1 MTDKENFVHLHV
13 HTDYSMLDG
22 SAKIKELVK
31 EVADLG
37 MPAVAITDH
46 GNMHG
51 AFEFYNAANA
61 AGIKPIIGL
70 EAYVTPGTHR
80 TEKTQVKY
88 GQGQDGDVGGN
99 GSYTHMT
106 LLSETTE
113 GMHNIFK
120 MSSASWLE
128 GIYYKPRIDLEL
140 LQRHAKGVIATSG
153 CVGGEIQTRIRFG
166 MYDEAKR
173 YAGELRDIFGK
184 ENFYIEIQ
192 DHNIAIER
200 QGFKDLIR
208 LAKELELPLVA
219 TNDLHYTRTDHAD
232 AHDALL
238 CLQTGTNV
246 YDPDRFALKPHGS
259 YYVKTAAEMRAL
271 FSEFPEASDNT
282 LLIAERTSVKFE
294 KQELMPAF
302 PVPAKETEA
311 SWFAKEV
318 HAGLVKRFKGNVP
331 QTHIDQAEYEIGVI
345 VKMGFPGYFLVVA
358 DFIAWARNNGVR
370 VGPGRGSAAGSI
382 VAWAMGITDLDPIE
396 HGLIFERFLNPDRVS
411 MPDIDIDFDDR
422 GRAEVIKYVTAKYG
436 ADRVAQIVTF
446 NTIKAKQAL
455 KDAARVL
462 ALPYSV
468 GEKLTKALPKMVLG
482 RDVSLT
488 EVVEKKIDGKDNER
502 FKEAA
507 EFREI
512 IESDEDSAKV
522 FNLARGL
529 EGLKRG
535 WSVHAAGV
543 IMSAVPLVE
552 VMPMMKRED
561 DGAVITQFDQ
571 PSSEA
576 LGLLKM
582 DFLGLR
588 NLTVLED
595 ALANIKAN
603 RGETIVL
610 EDLDLNADQNT
621 YDLLSRGDT
630 QGVFQLD
637 GGPMRS
643 LLRLMKPSKF
653 EHISAAIA
661 LYRPGPMG
669 MESHTKY
676 ALRKNELQAIDSI
689 HPELQES
696 LAEILDPTFGL
707 IVYQEQVMSAAQKA
721 AGFSLGK
728 ADNLRRAMGKKK
740 KEELDKMYDEFEE
753 GMKGNGYSDA
763 AVKAL
768 WDTLLPFADYAF
780 NRAHS
785 AAYGV
790 ISYWTAYLKA
800 NYTPE
805 FMAALLTSVGGSK
818 DKLSIYLSECRK
830 LGINVLAPDV
840 NESVEAFAAISSDVR
855 FGLGAIR
862 NVGHNVVE
870 AIVETRIAKG
880 PYKSFS
886 DFLKKVPQV
895 VCNKKTIDSL
905 IKAGAFDSLGH
916 TRRSLSEIHEQ
927 AVEAE
932 TLSKRKES
940 MGQMDLFSGMFGD
953 DDALGIEIPN
963 RAEWQKREKLAFERD
978 MLGLYVSDHPLAGR
992 EAQIARFSEISLA
1005 ELQDN
1010 ERIQDGQVLTVAGL
1024 ITSVEHKVARN
1035 SGNPYAI
1042 VSVEDLDSEVT
1053 IMMMGKTYTEYARL
1067 LGSDQFVMVRGRVS
1081 ARDDAKNINAQR
1093 IEVIE
1098 AAADGSS
1105 EDVVLNIREEQATK
1119 LNLQELDRTLRAYQG
1134 ESEVFVNMVSS
1145 QRTVSRFKLQP
1156 TVKFN
1161 VALISEIKAIFGSK
1175 VFIGGE
1181 DLVDLNSSLV
1191 APLMVDQGL
1200 SFSPDQAFF
1209 NFDDNDGVRF
1219 D

>member
-1 MTDKENFVHLHV
+1 MSKSFVHLHV

-22 SAKIKELVK
+22 AAKIKQLIK
-31 EVADLG
+31 EVAEQE
-37 MPAVAITDH
+37 MPAVAMTDH

-51 AFEFYNAANA
+51 AYEFFTAAND

-70 EAYVTPGTHR
+70 EAYLTPGTHR
-80 TEKTQVKY
+80 TERVGVKW
-88 GQGQDGDVGGN
+88 GDGGEDDISGN
-99 GSYTHMT
+99 GAYTHMT
-106 LLSETTE
+106 LLSETTA
-113 GMHNIFK
+113 GMHNLFK
-120 MSSASWLE
+120 MSSLSWLE
-128 GIYYKPRIDLEL
+128 GIYYKPRIDREL
-140 LQRHAKGVIATSG
+140 LNTYAKGLIATSG
-153 CVGGEIQTRIRFG
+153 CVSGEIQTRLRLG
-166 MYDEAKR
+166 QHNEAKR
-173 YAGELRDIFGK
+173 VAGEMQEIFGK
-184 ENFYIEIQ
+184 GNYFIELMSHGI
-192 DHNIAIER
+192 HIEKR
-200 QGFKDLIR
+200 TMSDLVS
-208 LAKELELPLVA
+208 LAKELSIPLLA
-219 TNDLHYTRTDHAD
+219 TNDLHYTHATDAE
-232 AHDALL
+232 AQEALL
-238 CLQTGTNV
+238 CLQTGTNLN
-246 YDPDRFALKPHGS
+246 DAKRFKLDS
-259 YYVKTAAEMRAL
+259 QEFYVKSAAEMRRL
-271 FSEFPEASDNT
+271 FADFPEACDNT
-282 LLIAERTSVKFE
+282 LLIAERSDVSFE
-294 KQELMPAF
+294 KRELMPKF
-302 PVPAKETEA
+302 PVPTGETEA

-318 HAGLVKRFKGNVP
+318 QVGLTKRFGGAVP
-331 QTHIDQAEYEIGVI
+331 QSHLDQAEFEIEVI
-345 VKMGFPGYFLVVA
+345 VRMGYPGYFLVVA

-396 HGLIFERFLNPDRVS
+396 HGLIFERFLNPERVS

-422 GRAEVIKYVTAKYG
+422 GRGEVIKYVTAKYG
-436 ADRVAQIVTF
+436 SDRVAQIVTF

-462 ALPYSV
+462 AMPYAV

-482 RDVSLT
+482 RDVTLT
-488 EVVEKKIDGKDNER
+488 EVVESKIDGKKNER
-502 FKEAA
+502 FKEAG
-507 EFREI
+507 EFREL
-512 IESDEDSAKV
+512 IESDENYAKV
-522 FNLARGL
+522 FDLARGI

-543 IMSAVPLVE
+543 IMSAEPLIE
-552 VMPMMKRED
+552 IMPMMKRED

-571 PSSEA
+571 PTSEA

-588 NLTVLED
+588 NLTVLD
-595 ALANIKAN
+595 DTLANIKSN
-603 RGETIVL
+603 RGETVVL
-610 EDLDLNADQNT
+610 EELDLNGNQAT

-676 ALRKNELQAIDSI
+676 ALRKNDLQASEAI
-689 HPELQES
+689 HAELEGP
-696 LAEILDPTFGL
+696 LAEILDPTYGL

-740 KEELDKMYDEFEE
+740 KEELDKMYEEFES
-753 GMKGNGYSDA
+753 GMKANGYSDA

-800 NYTPE
+800 NYTAE

-830 LGINVLAPDV
+830 LGIKVLPPDV
-840 NESVEAFAAISSDVR
+840 NESVGRFAAIGEDIR

-862 NVGHNVVE
+862 NVGHNVVD
-870 AIVETRIAKG
+870 AIVSHREIK
-880 PYKSFS
+880 YKSFN
-886 DFLKKVPQV
+886 DFLKKVPLV

-905 IKAGAFDSLGH
+905 VKAGGFDSLLH

-927 AVEAE
+927 AVDAQVL
-932 TLSKRKES
+932 TKRKEAQ
-940 MGQMDLFSGMFGD
+940 GQVDLFAGMFD
-953 DDALGIEIPN
+953 DEEGLDVKVPERP
-963 RAEWQKREKLAFERD
+963 EWQKREKLAYERE

-1005 ELQDN
+1005 DLQEN
-1010 ERIQDGQVLTVAGL
+1010 EALQDGQVLTIAGL
-1024 ITSVEHKVARN
+1024 VTAVEHKVARN
-1035 SGNPYAI
+1035 TGNPYAI

-1053 IMMMGKTYTEYARL
+1053 VMLMGKTYTEYGRSL
-1067 LGSDQFVMVRGRVS
+1067 NSDQIVMIRGRVS
-1081 ARDDAKNINAQR
+1081 QRDDSKNINAQR
-1093 IEVIE
+1093 IDILEN
-1098 AAADGSS
+1098 AADAT
-1105 EDVVLNIREEQATK
+1105 DAIVLNIREEQATK
-1119 LNLQELDRTLRAYQG
+1119 SNLEELDRALQAYPG
-1134 ESEVFVNMVSS
+1134 ESEVFVNMVAGRSVS
-1145 QRTVSRFKLQP
+1145 SRFKLQP
-1156 TVKFN
+1156 TIKLN
-1161 VALISEIKAIFGSK
+1161 VSFVSEAKSIFGSK
-1175 VFIGGE
+1175 VFIGGD
-1181 DLVDLNSSLV
+1181 DLVDLDSSLV
-1191 APLMVDQGL
+1191 GALVVNEGFAFGAEQT
-1200 SFSPDQAFF
+1200 FF

>member
-1 MTDKENFVHLHV
+1 MSKSFVHLHV

-22 SAKIKELVK
+22 AAKIKQLVK
-31 EVADLG
+31 EVAEQE
-37 MPAVAITDH
+37 MPAVAMTDH

-51 AFEFYNAANA
+51 AYEFFMAAND

-70 EAYVTPGTHR
+70 EAYLTPGTHR
-80 TEKTQVKY
+80 TDRVGVKW
-88 GQGQDGDVGGN
+88 GEGGEDDISGN
-99 GSYTHMT
+99 GAYTHMT

-113 GMHNIFK
+113 GMHNLFK
-120 MSSASWLE
+120 MSSLSWLE
-128 GIYYKPRIDLEL
+128 GIYYKPRIDREL
-140 LQRHAKGVIATSG
+140 LNTYAKGLIATSG
-153 CVGGEIQTRIRFG
+153 CVSGEIQTRLRLG
-166 MYDEAKR
+166 HYDEAKR
-173 YAGELRDIFGK
+173 VAGEMQEIFGK
-184 ENFYIEIQ
+184 GNYFIELMSHGI
-192 DHNIAIER
+192 HIEKR
-200 QGFKDLIR
+200 SMADLVKI
-208 LAKELELPLVA
+208 AKELSIPLLA
-219 TNDLHYTRTDHAD
+219 TNDSHYIHATDAE
-232 AHDALL
+232 AHEALL
-238 CLQTGTNV
+238 CLQTGTNLN
-246 YDPDRFALKPHGS
+246 DAKRFKLDSQEFYLKS
-259 YYVKTAAEMRAL
+259 AAEMRRL
-271 FSEFPEASDNT
+271 FADFPEACDNT
-282 LLIAERTSVKFE
+282 LLIAERSNVTFKE
-294 KQELMPAF
+294 RKLMPKF
-302 PVPAKETEA
+302 PVPKGETEA

-318 HAGLVKRFKGNVP
+318 QVGLTKRFGGAVP
-331 QTHIDQAEYEIGVI
+331 QTHLDQAQFEIDVI
-345 VKMGFPGYFLVVA
+345 VEMGFPGYFLVVA

-396 HGLIFERFLNPDRVS
+396 HGLIFERFLNPERVS

-422 GRAEVIKYVTAKYG
+422 GRGEVIKYVTAKYG
-436 ADRVAQIVTF
+436 SDRVAQIVTF

-462 ALPYSV
+462 AMPYAV

-482 RDVSLT
+482 RDVTLT
-488 EVVEKKIDGKDNER
+488 EVVESKIDGKKNER

-507 EFREI
+507 EFREL
-512 IESDEDSAKV
+512 IESDESSAKV
-522 FNLARGL
+522 FDLARGL

-543 IMSAVPLVE
+543 IMSAEPLIE
-552 VMPMMKRED
+552 IMPMMKRED

-588 NLTVLED
+588 NLTVLD
-595 ALANIKAN
+595 DTLANIKSN
-603 RGETIVL
+603 RGETVVL
-610 EDLDLNADQNT
+610 EELDLNGNQAT

-676 ALRKNELQAIDSI
+676 ALRKNNLQASEAI
-689 HPELQES
+689 HAELEGPLS
-696 LAEILDPTFGL
+696 EILDPTYGL

-740 KEELDKMYDEFEE
+740 KEELDKMYEEFES
-753 GMKGNGYSDA
+753 GMKANGYSDA

-800 NYTPE
+800 NYTAE

-830 LGINVLAPDV
+830 LGIKVLPPDV
-840 NESVEAFAAISSDVR
+840 NESVGHFAAIGKDIR

-862 NVGHNVVE
+862 NVGHNVVD
-870 AIVETRIAKG
+870 AIVSHRETK
-880 PYKSFS
+880 YKSFN
-886 DFLKKVPQV
+886 DFLKKVPLV

-905 IKAGAFDSLGH
+905 VKAGGFDSLSH

-927 AVEAE
+927 AVDAQVL
-932 TLSKRKES
+932 TKRKEAQ
-940 MGQMDLFSGMFGD
+940 GQVDLFAGMFD
-953 DDALGIEIPN
+953 DDEGLDVKVPD
-963 RAEWQKREKLAFERD
+963 RPEWQKREKLAYERE

-992 EAQIARFSEISLA
+992 EAQIARYSEISLA
-1005 ELQDN
+1005 DLQEN
-1010 ERIQDGQVLTVAGL
+1010 EALQDGQVLTIAGL
-1024 ITSVEHKVARN
+1024 VTAVEHKVARN
-1035 SGNPYAI
+1035 TGNPYAI

-1053 IMMMGKTYTEYARL
+1053 VMLMGKTYAEYGRSL
-1067 LGSDQFVMVRGRVS
+1067 NSDQIVMIRGRVS
-1081 ARDDAKNINAQR
+1081 QRDDSKNINAQR
-1093 IEVIE
+1093 IDILENATDATDAI
-1098 AAADGSS
+1098 
-1105 EDVVLNIREEQATK
+1105 VLNIREEQATK
-1119 LNLQELDRTLRAYQG
+1119 LNLEELDRALRAYPG
-1134 ESEVFVNMVSS
+1134 ESEVFVNMVAGRSVS
-1145 QRTVSRFKLQP
+1145 SRFKLQP
-1156 TVKFN
+1156 KIKLS
-1161 VALISEIKAIFGSK
+1161 VAFISEAKSIFGSK
-1175 VFIGGE
+1175 VFIGGD
-1181 DLVDLNSSLV
+1181 DLVDLDSSLV
-1191 APLMVDQGL
+1191 GALVVNEG
-1200 SFSPDQAFF
+1200 FAFGAEQAFF

>member
-1 MTDKENFVHLHV
+1 MSKSFVHLHV

-22 SAKIKELVK
+22 AAKIKQLIK
-31 EVADLG
+31 EVAAQE
-37 MPAVAITDH
+37 MPAVAMTDH

-51 AFEFYNAANA
+51 AYEFFTAAND

-70 EAYVTPGTHR
+70 EAYLTPGTHR
-80 TEKTQVKY
+80 TEKTGVRW
-88 GQGQDGDVGGN
+88 GDGGEDDISGN
-99 GSYTHMT
+99 GAYTHMT
-106 LLSETTE
+106 LLSETTS
-113 GMHNIFK
+113 GMHNLFK
-120 MSSASWLE
+120 MSSLSWLE
-128 GIYYKPRIDLEL
+128 GIYYKPRIDREL
-140 LQRHAKGVIATSG
+140 LNSYAKGLIGTSG
-153 CVGGEIQTRIRFG
+153 CASGEIQTRLRLG
-166 MYDEAKR
+166 HYDEAKR
-173 YAGELRDIFGK
+173 IAGEMQEIFGK
-184 ENFYIEIQ
+184 GNYFIELMSHGI
-192 DHNIAIER
+192 HIEKR
-200 QGFKDLIR
+200 SMSDLVK
-208 LAKELELPLVA
+208 LANELSIPLLA
-219 TNDLHYTRTDHAD
+219 TNDLHYTHATDAE
-232 AHDALL
+232 AQEALL
-238 CLQTGTNV
+238 CLQTGTNLN
-246 YDPDRFALKPHGS
+246 DAKRFKLDS
-259 YYVKTAAEMRAL
+259 QEFYVKSAAEMRRL
-271 FSEFPEASDNT
+271 FADYPEACDNT
-282 LLIAERTSVKFE
+282 LLIAERANVSFE
-294 KQELMPAF
+294 KRELMPKF
-302 PVPAKETEA
+302 PVPKGETEA

-318 HAGLVKRFKGNVP
+318 QLGLTKRFGGAVP
-331 QTHIDQAEYEIGVI
+331 KTHLDQADFEIEVI
-345 VKMGFPGYFLVVA
+345 VRMGFPGYFLVVA

-396 HGLIFERFLNPDRVS
+396 HGLIFERFLNPERVS

-422 GRAEVIKYVTAKYG
+422 GRGEVIKYVTAKYG
-436 ADRVAQIVTF
+436 SDRVAQIVTF

-462 ALPYSV
+462 AMPYSV

-482 RDVSLT
+482 RDVTLT
-488 EVVEKKIDGKDNER
+488 EVVESSIDGKNNER
-502 FKEAA
+502 YKEAA
-507 EFREI
+507 EFREL
-512 IESDEDSAKV
+512 IESDDNSAKV
-522 FNLARGL
+522 FDLARGL

-543 IMSAVPLVE
+543 IMSAEPLIE
-552 VMPMMKRED
+552 IMPMMKRED

-571 PSSEA
+571 PTSEA

-588 NLTVLED
+588 NLTVLD
-595 ALANIKAN
+595 DTLANIKSN
-603 RGETIVL
+603 RGETVVL
-610 EDLDLNADQNT
+610 EELDLNADQAT
-621 YDLLSRGDT
+621 YELLSRGDT

-676 ALRKNELQAIDSI
+676 ALRKNDLQASEAI
-689 HPELQES
+689 HAELEGP
-696 LAEILDPTFGL
+696 LAEILDPTYGL

-740 KEELDKMYDEFEE
+740 KEELDKMYAEFES
-753 GMKGNGYSDA
+753 GMKANGYSDG

-800 NYTPE
+800 NYPAE

-830 LGINVLAPDV
+830 LGIKVLPPDV
-840 NESVEAFAAISSDVR
+840 NESVGHFAAIGEDIR

-862 NVGHNVVE
+862 NVGHNVVD
-870 AIVETRIAKG
+870 AIVSHRDSK
-880 PYKSFS
+880 YKSFN
-886 DFLKKVPQV
+886 DFLKKVPLV

-905 IKAGAFDSLGH
+905 VKAGGFDSLMH

-927 AVEAE
+927 AVDSHVA
-932 TLSKRKES
+932 TKRKEAQ
-940 MGQMDLFSGMFGD
+940 GQVDLFAGMFD
-953 DDALGIEIPN
+953 DEDGLDVKVPD
-963 RAEWQKREKLAFERD
+963 RPEWQKREKLAYERE

-1005 ELQDN
+1005 DLQEN
-1010 ERIQDGQVLTVAGL
+1010 ERLQDGQVLTIAGL
-1024 ITSVEHKVARN
+1024 VTAVEHKVARN
-1035 SGNPYAI
+1035 TGNPYAI

-1053 IMMMGKTYTEYARL
+1053 VMLMGKTYAEYGRSL
-1067 LGSDQFVMVRGRVS
+1067 NSDQIVMIRGRVS
-1081 ARDDAKNINAQR
+1081 QRDDSKNINAQR
-1093 IEVIE
+1093 IDIIE
-1098 AAADGSS
+1098 SAGDSS
-1105 EDVVLNIREEQATK
+1105 ETVVLNIREEQATK
-1119 LNLQELDRTLRAYQG
+1119 SNLEELDRALRAYPG
-1134 ESEVFVNMVSS
+1134 ESDVFVNMVAARSIA
-1145 QRTVSRFKLQP
+1145 SRYKLQP
-1156 TVKFN
+1156 TVKLT
-1161 VALISEIKAIFGSK
+1161 VAFISEVKSIFGSK
-1175 VFIGGE
+1175 VFIGGD
-1181 DLVDLNSSLV
+1181 DLVDLDSSLV
-1191 APLMVDQGL
+1191 GSLVVNQG
-1200 SFSPDQAFF
+1200 SAFGPDQTFF

>member
-1 MTDKENFVHLHV
+1 MTNNDSFVHLHV

-22 SAKIKELVK
+22 AAKIKQLIK
-31 EVADLG
+31 EVADQG

-61 AGIKPIIGL
+61 AGVKPIIGL
-70 EAYVTPGTHR
+70 EAYVAPGASRTDKTPVR
-80 TEKTQVKY
+80 WN
-88 GQGQDGDVGGN
+88 DGGEDDISGN
-99 GSYTHMT
+99 GAYTHMT

-113 GMHNIFK
+113 GMHNLFK
-120 MSSASWLE
+120 MSSYSWLD
-128 GIYYKPRIDLEL
+128 GIYYKPRIDRDLM
-140 LQRHAKGVIATSG
+140 QTYGKGLIATSG
-153 CVGGEIQTRIRFG
+153 CVGGEVQTRLRAG
-166 MYDEAKR
+166 QYAEAKSV
-173 YAGELRDIFGK
+173 AGEMREIFGK
-184 ENFYIEIQ
+184 DNYFIEIME
-192 DHNIAIER
+192 HGIGIEKR
-200 QGFKDLIR
+200 TYKELIK
-208 LAKELELPLVA
+208 LAKELDIPLLA
-219 TNDLHYTRTDHAD
+219 SNDLHYTHATDAESHE
-232 AHDALL
+232 ALL
-238 CLQTGTNV
+238 CVQTGSNLNEAK
-246 YDPDRFALKPHGS
+246 RFKLDS
-259 YYVKTAAEMRAL
+259 NEFYVKSAAEMRAL
-271 FSEFPEASDNT
+271 FADYPEACDNT
-282 LLIAERTSVKFE
+282 LLIAERANVKFE
-294 KQELMPAF
+294 ERKLMPEF
-302 PVPAKETEA
+302 PVPKGETED

-318 HAGLVKRFKGNVP
+318 HRGLAERFNGNVP
-331 QTHIDQAEYEIGVI
+331 KTHSDQADYEIGVI
-345 VKMGFPGYFLVVA
+345 VHMKFPSYFLVVA

-382 VAWAMGITDLDPIE
+382 VAWALGITDLDPIE

-422 GRAEVIKYVTAKYG
+422 GRGEVIKYVSAKYG

-462 ALPYSV
+462 AMPYSV

-488 EVVEKKIDGKDNER
+488 EVVEKKIDGKENER

-507 EFREI
+507 EFRDL
-512 IESDEDSAKV
+512 IETDEDSAKV

-543 IMSAVPLVE
+543 IMSSVPLIE

-561 DGAVITQFDQ
+561 DGAIITQFDQ

-595 ALANIKAN
+595 TLANIKQN
-603 RGETIVL
+603 RGETVVL
-610 EDLDLNADQNT
+610 EKLDLNGDAKT

-676 ALRKNELQAIDSI
+676 ALRKNDLQVVDSI
-689 HPELQES
+689 HPELEGPLS
-696 LAEILDPTFGL
+696 EILDPTYGL

-740 KEELDKMYDEFEE
+740 KEELDKMYDEFQA
-753 GMKGNGYSDA
+753 GMKSNGYSDE

-800 NYTPE
+800 NYTAE

-830 LGINVLAPDV
+830 LGIQVLPPDV
-840 NESVEAFAAISSDVR
+840 NESVEAFAAVGEDIR

-870 AIVETRIAKG
+870 AVVATRADKG
-880 PYKSFS
+880 SYKNFN

-905 IKAGAFDSLGH
+905 IKAGAFDSLNH
-916 TRRSLSEIHEQ
+916 ARRALSEIHEL
-927 AVEAE
+927 AVESE
-932 TLSKRKES
+932 TLTKRKEAQ
-940 MGQMDLFSGMFGD
+940 GQMDLFSGMFDEVEGL
-953 DDALGIEIPN
+953 AVTIPD
-963 RAEWQKREKLAFERD
+963 RSEWPKREKLAYERE

-1005 ELQDN
+1005 ELQEN
-1010 ERIQDGQVLTVAGL
+1010 ERIQDGQVLTIAGL
-1024 ITSVEHKVARN
+1024 VTSIEHKVARN

-1042 VSVEDLDSEVT
+1042 VSIEDLDSEVT
-1053 IMMMGKTYTEYARL
+1053 VMLMGKTYGEFGRMLNA
-1067 LGSDQFVMVRGRVS
+1067 DQFVMVRGRVS
-1081 ARDDAKNINAQR
+1081 QRDDAKNINAQR

-1098 AAADGSS
+1098 AVADGSS
-1105 EDVVLNIREEQATK
+1105 EPVLLHIRDSQATK
-1119 LNLQELDRTLRAYQG
+1119 PNLEDLDRTLRAYAG
-1134 ESEVFVNMVSS
+1134 ESEVFVNMLNSQKVS
-1145 QRTVSRFKLQP
+1145 TRFKLQP
-1156 TVKFN
+1156 TVRFS

-1175 VFIGGE
+1175 VFIGGD

-1191 APLMVDQGL
+1191 GPLVVDQGIP
-1200 SFSPDQAFF
+1200 FSSDQAFF
-1209 NFDDNDGVRF
+1209 NFDDNDGIRF

>member
-1 MTDKENFVHLHV
+1 MSKSFVHLHV

-22 SAKIKELVK
+22 AAKIKQLIK
-31 EVADLG
+31 EVAEQE
-37 MPAVAITDH
+37 MPAVAMTDH

-51 AFEFYNAANA
+51 AYEFFMAAND

-70 EAYVTPGTHR
+70 EAYLTPGTHR
-80 TEKTQVKY
+80 TDRVGVKW
-88 GQGQDGDVGGN
+88 GEGGEDDISGN
-99 GSYTHMT
+99 GAYTHMT

-113 GMHNIFK
+113 GMHNLFK
-120 MSSASWLE
+120 MSSLSWLE
-128 GIYYKPRIDLEL
+128 GIYYKPRIDREL
-140 LQRHAKGVIATSG
+140 LNTYAKGLIATSG
-153 CVGGEIQTRIRFG
+153 CVSGEIQTRLRLG
-166 MYDEAKR
+166 HYDEAKR
-173 YAGELRDIFGK
+173 VAGEMQEIFGK
-184 ENFYIEIQ
+184 GNYFIELMSHGI
-192 DHNIAIER
+192 HIEKR
-200 QGFKDLIR
+200 SMADLVKI
-208 LAKELELPLVA
+208 AKELSIPLLA
-219 TNDLHYTRTDHAD
+219 TNDSHYIHATDAE
-232 AHDALL
+232 AQEALL
-238 CLQTGTNV
+238 CLQTGTNLN
-246 YDPDRFALKPHGS
+246 DAKRFKLDSQEFYLKS
-259 YYVKTAAEMRAL
+259 AAEMRRL
-271 FSEFPEASDNT
+271 FADFPEACDNT
-282 LLIAERTSVKFE
+282 LLIAERSNVTFKE
-294 KQELMPAF
+294 RKLMPKF
-302 PVPAKETEA
+302 PVPKGETEA

-318 HAGLVKRFKGNVP
+318 QVGLTKRFGGAVP
-331 QTHIDQAEYEIGVI
+331 QTHLDQAQFEIDVI
-345 VKMGFPGYFLVVA
+345 VEMGFPGYFLVVA

-396 HGLIFERFLNPDRVS
+396 HGLIFERFLNPERVS

-422 GRAEVIKYVTAKYG
+422 GRGEVIKYVTAKYG
-436 ADRVAQIVTF
+436 SDRVAQIVTF

-462 ALPYSV
+462 AMPYAV

-482 RDVSLT
+482 RDVTLT
-488 EVVEKKIDGKDNER
+488 EVVESKIDGKKNER

-507 EFREI
+507 EFREL
-512 IESDEDSAKV
+512 IESDESSAKV
-522 FNLARGL
+522 FDLARGL

-543 IMSAVPLVE
+543 IMSAEPLIE
-552 VMPMMKRED
+552 IMPMMKRED

-588 NLTVLED
+588 NLTVLD
-595 ALANIKAN
+595 DTLANIKSN
-603 RGETIVL
+603 RGETVVL
-610 EDLDLNADQNT
+610 EELDLNGNQAT

-676 ALRKNELQAIDSI
+676 ALRKNDLQASEAI
-689 HPELQES
+689 HAELEGPLS
-696 LAEILDPTFGL
+696 EILDPTYGL

-740 KEELDKMYDEFEE
+740 KEELDKMYEEFES
-753 GMKGNGYSDA
+753 GMKANGYSDA

-800 NYTPE
+800 NYTAE

-830 LGINVLAPDV
+830 LGIKVLPPDV
-840 NESVEAFAAISSDVR
+840 NESVGHFAAIGKDIR

-862 NVGHNVVE
+862 NVGHNVVD
-870 AIVETRIAKG
+870 AIVSHRETK
-880 PYKSFS
+880 YKSFN
-886 DFLKKVPQV
+886 DFLKKVPLV

-905 IKAGAFDSLGH
+905 VKAGGFDSLSH

-927 AVEAE
+927 AVDAQVL
-932 TLSKRKES
+932 TKRKEAQ
-940 MGQMDLFSGMFGD
+940 GQVDLFAGMFD
-953 DDALGIEIPN
+953 DDEGLDVKVPD
-963 RAEWQKREKLAFERD
+963 RPEWQKREKLAYERE

-992 EAQIARFSEISLA
+992 EAQIARYSEISLA
-1005 ELQDN
+1005 DLQEN
-1010 ERIQDGQVLTVAGL
+1010 EALQDGQVLTIAGL
-1024 ITSVEHKVARN
+1024 VTAVEHKVARN
-1035 SGNPYAI
+1035 TGNPYAI

-1053 IMMMGKTYTEYARL
+1053 VMLMGKTYAEYGRSL
-1067 LGSDQFVMVRGRVS
+1067 NSDQIVMIRGRVS
-1081 ARDDAKNINAQR
+1081 QRDDSKNINAQR
-1093 IEVIE
+1093 IDILENATDATDAI
-1098 AAADGSS
+1098 
-1105 EDVVLNIREEQATK
+1105 VLNIREEQATK
-1119 LNLQELDRTLRAYQG
+1119 LNLEELDRALRAYPG
-1134 ESEVFVNMVSS
+1134 ESEVFVNMVAGRSVS
-1145 QRTVSRFKLQP
+1145 SRFKLQP
-1156 TVKFN
+1156 KIKLS
-1161 VALISEIKAIFGSK
+1161 VAFISEAKSIFGSK
-1175 VFIGGE
+1175 VFIGGD
-1181 DLVDLNSSLV
+1181 DLVDLDSSLV
-1191 APLMVDQGL
+1191 GALVVNEG
-1200 SFSPDQAFF
+1200 FAFGAEQAFF

>member
-1 MTDKENFVHLHV
+1 
-13 HTDYSMLDG
+13 MLDG
-22 SAKIKELVK
+22 AAKIKQLIK
-31 EVADLG
+31 EVADQG

-51 AFEFYNAANA
+51 AFEFYKAANA
-61 AGIKPIIGL
+61 AGVKPIIGL
-70 EAYVTPGTHR
+70 EAYVAPGASRTDKTPVR
-80 TEKTQVKY
+80 WN
-88 GQGQDGDVGGN
+88 DGGEDDISGN
-99 GSYTHMT
+99 GAYTHMT

-113 GMHNIFK
+113 GMHNLFK
-120 MSSASWLE
+120 MSSFSWLD
-128 GIYYKPRIDLEL
+128 GIYYKPRIDREL
-140 LQRHAKGVIATSG
+140 MQTYGKGLIATSG
-153 CVGGEIQTRIRFG
+153 CVGGEIQTRLRAG
-166 MYDEAKR
+166 QYAEAKAV
-173 YAGELRDIFGK
+173 AGEMREIFGK
-184 ENFYIEIQ
+184 DNYFIEIME
-192 DHNIAIER
+192 HGIGIEKR
-200 QGFKDLIR
+200 TFQELIK
-208 LAKELELPLVA
+208 LARELDIPLLA
-219 TNDLHYTRTDHAD
+219 SNDLHYTHATDAESHE
-232 AHDALL
+232 ALL
-238 CLQTGTNV
+238 CVQTGSNLNEAK
-246 YDPDRFALKPHGS
+246 RFKLDS
-259 YYVKTAAEMRAL
+259 NEFYVKSAAEMRAL
-271 FSEFPEASDNT
+271 FADYPEACDNT
-282 LLIAERTSVKFE
+282 LLIAERANVKFE
-294 KQELMPAF
+294 ERKLMPEF
-302 PVPAKETEA
+302 PVPKGETED

-318 HAGLVKRFKGNVP
+318 HRGLAERFNGDVP
-331 QTHIDQAEYEIGVI
+331 KTHSDQADYEIGVI
-345 VKMGFPGYFLVVA
+345 VHMKFPSYFLVVA

-382 VAWAMGITDLDPIE
+382 VAWALGITDLDPIE

-422 GRAEVIKYVTAKYG
+422 GRGEVIKYVSAKYG

-462 ALPYSV
+462 AMPYSV

-507 EFREI
+507 EFRDLLET
-512 IESDEDSAKV
+512 DEDSSKV

-543 IMSAVPLVE
+543 IMSSVPLIE

-561 DGAVITQFDQ
+561 DGAIITQFDQ

-595 ALANIKAN
+595 TLANIKQN
-603 RGETIVL
+603 RGETVVL
-610 EDLDLNADQNT
+610 EKIDLNGDAKT

-676 ALRKNELQAIDSI
+676 ALRKNDLQVVDSI
-689 HPELQES
+689 HPELEGPLS
-696 LAEILDPTFGL
+696 EILDPTYGL

-740 KEELDKMYDEFEE
+740 KEELDKMYDEFQA
-753 GMKGNGYSDA
+753 GMKNNGYSDE

-800 NYTPE
+800 NYTAE

-830 LGINVLAPDV
+830 LGIQVLPPDV
-840 NESVEAFAAISSDVR
+840 NESVEAFAAVGEDIR

-870 AIVETRIAKG
+870 AVVATRAGKG
-880 PYKSFS
+880 SYKNFN

-905 IKAGAFDSLGH
+905 IKAGAFDSLNH
-916 TRRSLSEIHEQ
+916 ARRALSEIHEL
-927 AVEAE
+927 AVESE
-932 TLSKRKES
+932 TLTKRKEAQ
-940 MGQMDLFSGMFGD
+940 GQMDLFSGMFDEVEGL
-953 DDALGIEIPN
+953 AVTIPD
-963 RAEWQKREKLAFERD
+963 RSEWPKREKLAYERE

-1005 ELQDN
+1005 ELQEN
-1010 ERIQDGQVLTVAGL
+1010 ERIQDGQVLTIAGL
-1024 ITSVEHKVARN
+1024 VTSIEHKVARN

-1042 VSVEDLDSEVT
+1042 VSIEDLDSEVT
-1053 IMMMGKTYTEYARL
+1053 VMLMGKTYGEFGRMLNA
-1067 LGSDQFVMVRGRVS
+1067 DQFVMVRGRVS
-1081 ARDDAKNINAQR
+1081 QRDDAKNINAQR

-1098 AAADGSS
+1098 AVADGSS
-1105 EDVVLNIREEQATK
+1105 EPVLLHIRDSQATK
-1119 LNLQELDRTLRAYQG
+1119 PNLEDLDRTLRAYAG
-1134 ESEVFVNMVSS
+1134 ESEVFVNMLNSQKVS
-1145 QRTVSRFKLQP
+1145 TRFKLQP
-1156 TVKFN
+1156 TVRFS

-1175 VFIGGE
+1175 VFIGGD

-1191 APLMVDQGL
+1191 GPLVIDQGIP
-1200 SFSPDQAFF
+1200 FSSDQAFF
-1209 NFDDNDGVRF
+1209 NFDDNDGIRF

>member
-1 MTDKENFVHLHV
+1 MTNNDSFVHLHV

-22 SAKIKELVK
+22 AAKIKQLIK
-31 EVADLG
+31 EVADQG

-61 AGIKPIIGL
+61 AGVKPIIGL
-70 EAYVTPGTHR
+70 EAYVAPGASRTDKTPVR
-80 TEKTQVKY
+80 WN
-88 GQGQDGDVGGN
+88 DGGEDDISGN
-99 GSYTHMT
+99 GAYTHMT

-113 GMHNIFK
+113 GMHNLFK
-120 MSSASWLE
+120 MSSYSWLD
-128 GIYYKPRIDLEL
+128 GIYYKPRIDREL
-140 LQRHAKGVIATSG
+140 MHTYGKGLIATSG
-153 CVGGEIQTRIRFG
+153 CVGGEVQTRLRAG
-166 MYDEAKR
+166 QYAEAKSV
-173 YAGELRDIFGK
+173 AGEMREIFGK
-184 ENFYIEIQ
+184 DNYFIEVMEHGIG
-192 DHNIAIER
+192 IEKR
-200 QGFKDLIR
+200 TFKELIK
-208 LAKELELPLVA
+208 LAKELDIPLLA
-219 TNDLHYTRTDHAD
+219 SNDLHYTHATDAESHE
-232 AHDALL
+232 ALL
-238 CLQTGTNV
+238 CVQTGSNLNEAK
-246 YDPDRFALKPHGS
+246 RFKLDS
-259 YYVKTAAEMRAL
+259 NEFYVKSAAEMRAL
-271 FSEFPEASDNT
+271 FADYPEACDNT
-282 LLIAERTSVKFE
+282 LLIAERANVKFE
-294 KQELMPAF
+294 ERKLMPEF
-302 PVPAKETEA
+302 PVPKGETED

-318 HAGLVKRFKGNVP
+318 HRGLAERFNGNVP
-331 QTHIDQAEYEIGVI
+331 KTHADQADYEIGVI
-345 VKMGFPGYFLVVA
+345 VHMKFPSYFLVVA

-382 VAWAMGITDLDPIE
+382 VAWALGITDLDPIE

-422 GRAEVIKYVTAKYG
+422 GRGEVIKYVSAKYG

-462 ALPYSV
+462 AMPYSV

-488 EVVEKKIDGKDNER
+488 EVVEKKIDGKENER

-507 EFREI
+507 EFRDL
-512 IESDEDSAKV
+512 IETDEDSSKV

-543 IMSAVPLVE
+543 IMSSVPLIE

-561 DGAVITQFDQ
+561 DGAIITQFDQ

-595 ALANIKAN
+595 TLANIKQN
-603 RGETIVL
+603 RGETVVL
-610 EDLDLNADQNT
+610 EKLDLNGDAKT

-676 ALRKNELQAIDSI
+676 ALRKNDLQVVDSI
-689 HPELQES
+689 HPELEGPLS
-696 LAEILDPTFGL
+696 EILDPTYGL

-740 KEELDKMYDEFEE
+740 KEELDKMYDEFQA
-753 GMKGNGYSDA
+753 GMKNNGYSDE

-800 NYTPE
+800 NYTAE

-830 LGINVLAPDV
+830 LGIQVLPPDV
-840 NESVEAFAAISSDVR
+840 NESVEAFAAVGEDIR

-870 AIVETRIAKG
+870 AVVATRASKG
-880 PYKSFS
+880 SYKNFN

-905 IKAGAFDSLGH
+905 IKAGAFDSLNH
-916 TRRSLSEIHEQ
+916 ARRALSEIHEL
-927 AVEAE
+927 AVESE
-932 TLSKRKES
+932 TLTKRKEAQ
-940 MGQMDLFSGMFGD
+940 GQMDLFSGMFDEVEGL
-953 DDALGIEIPN
+953 AVTIPD
-963 RAEWQKREKLAFERD
+963 RSEWPKREKLAYERE

-1005 ELQDN
+1005 ELQEN
-1010 ERIQDGQVLTVAGL
+1010 ERIQDGQVLTIAGL
-1024 ITSVEHKVARN
+1024 VTSIEHKVARN

-1042 VSVEDLDSEVT
+1042 VSIEDLDSEVT
-1053 IMMMGKTYTEYARL
+1053 VMLMGKTYGEFGRMLNA
-1067 LGSDQFVMVRGRVS
+1067 DQFVMVRGRVS
-1081 ARDDAKNINAQR
+1081 QRDDAKNINAQR

-1098 AAADGSS
+1098 AVADGSS
-1105 EDVVLNIREEQATK
+1105 EPVLLHIRDSQATK
-1119 LNLQELDRTLRAYQG
+1119 PNLEDLDRTLRAYAG
-1134 ESEVFVNMVSS
+1134 ESEVFVNMVNS
-1145 QRTVSRFKLQP
+1145 QKVSTRFKLQP
-1156 TVKFN
+1156 TVRFS

-1175 VFIGGE
+1175 VFIGGD

-1191 APLMVDQGL
+1191 GPLVVDQGIP
-1200 SFSPDQAFF
+1200 FSSDQAFF
-1209 NFDDNDGVRF
+1209 NFDDNDGIRF

>member
-1 MTDKENFVHLHV
+1 MTNNDSFVHLHV

-22 SAKIKELVK
+22 AAKIKQLIK
-31 EVADLG
+31 EVADQG

-51 AFEFYNAANA
+51 AFEFYNAANS
-61 AGIKPIIGL
+61 AGVKPIIGL
-70 EAYVTPGTHR
+70 EAYVAPGASRTDKTPVR
-80 TEKTQVKY
+80 LN
-88 GQGQDGDVGGN
+88 DGGEDDISGN
-99 GSYTHMT
+99 GAYTHMT

-113 GMHNIFK
+113 GMHNLFK
-120 MSSASWLE
+120 MSSYSWLD
-128 GIYYKPRIDLEL
+128 GIYYKPRIDREL
-140 LQRHAKGVIATSG
+140 MHTYGKGLIATSG
-153 CVGGEIQTRIRFG
+153 CVGGEVQTRLRAG
-166 MYDEAKR
+166 QYAEAKSV
-173 YAGELRDIFGK
+173 AGEMREIFGK
-184 ENFYIEIQ
+184 DNYFIEIME
-192 DHNIAIER
+192 HGIGIEKR
-200 QGFKDLIR
+200 TFQDLIK
-208 LAKELELPLVA
+208 LAKELDIPLLA
-219 TNDLHYTRTDHAD
+219 SNDLHYTHATDAESHE
-232 AHDALL
+232 ALL
-238 CLQTGTNV
+238 CVQTGSNLNEAK
-246 YDPDRFALKPHGS
+246 RFKLDS
-259 YYVKTAAEMRAL
+259 NEFYVKSAAEMRAL
-271 FSEFPEASDNT
+271 FADYPEACDNT
-282 LLIAERTSVKFE
+282 LLIAERANVKFE
-294 KQELMPAF
+294 ERKLMPEF
-302 PVPAKETEA
+302 PVPKGETED

-318 HAGLVKRFKGNVP
+318 HRGLAERFNGNVP
-331 QTHIDQAEYEIGVI
+331 KTHADQADYEIGVI
-345 VKMGFPGYFLVVA
+345 VHMKFPSYFLVVA

-382 VAWAMGITDLDPIE
+382 VAWALGITDLDPIE

-422 GRAEVIKYVTAKYG
+422 GRGEVIKYVSAKYG

-462 ALPYSV
+462 AMPYSV

-488 EVVEKKIDGKDNER
+488 EVVEKKIDGKENER

-507 EFREI
+507 EFRDL
-512 IESDEDSAKV
+512 IETDEDSAKV

-543 IMSAVPLVE
+543 IMSSVPLIE

-561 DGAVITQFDQ
+561 DGAIITQFDQ

-595 ALANIKAN
+595 TLANIKQN
-603 RGETIVL
+603 RGETVVL
-610 EDLDLNADQNT
+610 EKLDLNGDAKT

-676 ALRKNELQAIDSI
+676 ALRKNDLQVVDSI
-689 HPELQES
+689 HPELEGP
-696 LAEILDPTFGL
+696 LAEILDPTYGL

-740 KEELDKMYDEFEE
+740 KEELDKMYDEFQA
-753 GMKGNGYSDA
+753 GMKNNGYSDE

-800 NYTPE
+800 NYTAE

-830 LGINVLAPDV
+830 LGIQVLPPDV
-840 NESVEAFAAISSDVR
+840 NESVEAFAAVGEDIR

-870 AIVETRIAKG
+870 AVVATRASKG
-880 PYKSFS
+880 SYKNFN

-905 IKAGAFDSLGH
+905 IKAGAFDSLNH
-916 TRRSLSEIHEQ
+916 ARRALSEIHEL
-927 AVEAE
+927 AVESE
-932 TLSKRKES
+932 TLTKRKEAQ
-940 MGQMDLFSGMFGD
+940 GQMDLFSGMFDEVEGL
-953 DDALGIEIPN
+953 AVTIPD
-963 RAEWQKREKLAFERD
+963 RSEWPKREKLAYERE

-1005 ELQDN
+1005 ELQEN
-1010 ERIQDGQVLTVAGL
+1010 ERIQDGQVLTIAGL
-1024 ITSVEHKVARN
+1024 VTSIEHKVARN

-1042 VSVEDLDSEVT
+1042 VSIEDLDSEVT
-1053 IMMMGKTYTEYARL
+1053 VMLMGKTYGEFGRVLNA
-1067 LGSDQFVMVRGRVS
+1067 DQFVMVRGRVS
-1081 ARDDAKNINAQR
+1081 QRDDAKNINAQR

-1098 AAADGSS
+1098 AVADGSS
-1105 EDVVLNIREEQATK
+1105 EPVLLHIRDSQATK
-1119 LNLQELDRTLRAYQG
+1119 PNLEDLDRTLRAYSG
-1134 ESEVFVNMVSS
+1134 ESEVFVNMLNSQKVS
-1145 QRTVSRFKLQP
+1145 TRFKLQP
-1156 TVKFN
+1156 TVRFS

-1175 VFIGGE
+1175 VFIGGD

-1191 APLMVDQGL
+1191 GPLVVDQGIP
-1200 SFSPDQAFF
+1200 FSSDQAFF
-1209 NFDDNDGVRF
+1209 NFDDNDGIRF

>member
-1 MTDKENFVHLHV
+1 MSKSFVHLHV

-22 SAKIKELVK
+22 AAKIKQLIK
-31 EVADLG
+31 EVAEQE
-37 MPAVAITDH
+37 MPAVAMTDH

-51 AFEFYNAANA
+51 AYEFFMAAND

-70 EAYVTPGTHR
+70 EAYLTPGTHR
-80 TEKTQVKY
+80 TDRVGVKW
-88 GQGQDGDVGGN
+88 GEGGEDDISGN
-99 GSYTHMT
+99 GAYTHMT

-113 GMHNIFK
+113 GMHNLFK
-120 MSSASWLE
+120 MSSLSWLE
-128 GIYYKPRIDLEL
+128 GIYYKPRIDREL
-140 LQRHAKGVIATSG
+140 LNTYAKGLIATSG
-153 CVGGEIQTRIRFG
+153 CASGEIQTRLRLG
-166 MYDEAKR
+166 HYDEAKR
-173 YAGELRDIFGK
+173 VAGEMQEIFGK
-184 ENFYIEIQ
+184 GNYFIEIMS
-192 DHNIAIER
+192 HGIHIEKR
-200 QGFKDLIR
+200 SMADLVK
-208 LAKELELPLVA
+208 LAKELSIPLLA
-219 TNDLHYTRTDHAD
+219 TNDSHYIHATDAE
-232 AHDALL
+232 AHEALL
-238 CLQTGTNV
+238 CLQTGTNLN
-246 YDPDRFALKPHGS
+246 DAKRFKLDSQEFYLKS
-259 YYVKTAAEMRAL
+259 AAEMRRL
-271 FSEFPEASDNT
+271 FADFPEACDNT
-282 LLIAERTSVKFE
+282 LLIAERSNVTFKE
-294 KQELMPAF
+294 RKLMPKF
-302 PVPAKETEA
+302 PVPKGETEA

-318 HAGLVKRFKGNVP
+318 QIGLTKRFGGAVP
-331 QTHIDQAEYEIGVI
+331 QTHLDQAQFEIDVI
-345 VKMGFPGYFLVVA
+345 VEMGFPGYFLVVA

-396 HGLIFERFLNPDRVS
+396 HGLIFERFLNPERVS

-422 GRAEVIKYVTAKYG
+422 GRGEVIKYVTAKYG
-436 ADRVAQIVTF
+436 SDRVAQIVTF

-462 ALPYSV
+462 AMPYAV

-482 RDVSLT
+482 RDVTLT
-488 EVVEKKIDGKDNER
+488 EVVESKIDGKKNDR

-507 EFREI
+507 EFREL
-512 IESDEDSAKV
+512 IESDESSAKV
-522 FNLARGL
+522 FDLARGL

-543 IMSAVPLVE
+543 IMSAEPLIE
-552 VMPMMKRED
+552 IMPMMKRED

-588 NLTVLED
+588 NLTVLD
-595 ALANIKAN
+595 DTLANIKSN
-603 RGETIVL
+603 RGETVVL
-610 EDLDLNADQNT
+610 EELDLNGNQAT

-676 ALRKNELQAIDSI
+676 ALRKNDLQASEAI
-689 HPELQES
+689 HAELEGPLS
-696 LAEILDPTFGL
+696 EILDPTYGL

-740 KEELDKMYDEFEE
+740 KEELDKMYEEFES
-753 GMKGNGYSDA
+753 GMKVNGYSDA

-800 NYTPE
+800 NYTAE

-830 LGINVLAPDV
+830 LGIKVLPPDV
-840 NESVEAFAAISSDVR
+840 NESVGHFAAIGEDIR

-862 NVGHNVVE
+862 NVGHNVVD
-870 AIVETRIAKG
+870 AIVSHRETK
-880 PYKSFS
+880 YKSFN
-886 DFLKKVPQV
+886 DFLKKVPLV

-905 IKAGAFDSLGH
+905 VKAGGFDSLMH

-927 AVEAE
+927 AVDAQVL
-932 TLSKRKES
+932 TKRKEAQ
-940 MGQMDLFSGMFGD
+940 GQVDLFAGMFD
-953 DDALGIEIPN
+953 DDEGLDVKVPD
-963 RAEWQKREKLAFERD
+963 RPEWQKREKLAYERE

-992 EAQIARFSEISLA
+992 EAQIARYSEISLA
-1005 ELQDN
+1005 DLQEN
-1010 ERIQDGQVLTVAGL
+1010 EALQDGQVLTIAGL
-1024 ITSVEHKVARN
+1024 VTAVEHKVARN
-1035 SGNPYAI
+1035 TGNPYAI

-1053 IMMMGKTYTEYARL
+1053 VMLMGKTYAEYGRSL
-1067 LGSDQFVMVRGRVS
+1067 NSDQIVMIRGRVS
-1081 ARDDAKNINAQR
+1081 QRDDSKNINAQR
-1093 IEVIE
+1093 IDILENATDATDAI
-1098 AAADGSS
+1098 
-1105 EDVVLNIREEQATK
+1105 VLNIREEQATK
-1119 LNLQELDRTLRAYQG
+1119 LNLEELERALRAYPG
-1134 ESEVFVNMVSS
+1134 ESEVFVNMVAGRSVS
-1145 QRTVSRFKLQP
+1145 SRFKLQP
-1156 TVKFN
+1156 KIKLS
-1161 VALISEIKAIFGSK
+1161 VAFISEAKSIFGSK
-1175 VFIGGE
+1175 VFIGGD
-1181 DLVDLNSSLV
+1181 DLVDLDSSLV
-1191 APLMVDQGL
+1191 GALVVNEGFAFGAEQT
-1200 SFSPDQAFF
+1200 FF

>member
-1 MTDKENFVHLHV
+1 MSKSFVHLHV

-22 SAKIKELVK
+22 AAKIKQLIK
-31 EVADLG
+31 EVAEQE
-37 MPAVAITDH
+37 MPAVAMTDH

-51 AFEFYNAANA
+51 AYEFFMAAND

-70 EAYVTPGTHR
+70 EAYLTPGTHR
-80 TEKTQVKY
+80 TDRVGVKW
-88 GQGQDGDVGGN
+88 GEGGEDDISGN
-99 GSYTHMT
+99 GAYTHMT

-113 GMHNIFK
+113 GMHNLFK
-120 MSSASWLE
+120 MSSLSWLE
-128 GIYYKPRIDLEL
+128 GIYYKPRIDREL
-140 LQRHAKGVIATSG
+140 LNTYAKGLIATSG
-153 CVGGEIQTRIRFG
+153 CASGEIQTRLRLG
-166 MYDEAKR
+166 HYDEAKR
-173 YAGELRDIFGK
+173 VAGEMQEIFGK
-184 ENFYIEIQ
+184 GNYFIEIMS
-192 DHNIAIER
+192 HGIHIEKR
-200 QGFKDLIR
+200 SMADLVK
-208 LAKELELPLVA
+208 LAKELSIPLLA
-219 TNDLHYTRTDHAD
+219 TNDSHYIHATDAE
-232 AHDALL
+232 AHEALL
-238 CLQTGTNV
+238 CLQTGTNLN
-246 YDPDRFALKPHGS
+246 DAKRFKLDSQEFYLKS
-259 YYVKTAAEMRAL
+259 AAEMRRL
-271 FSEFPEASDNT
+271 FADFPEACDNT
-282 LLIAERTSVKFE
+282 LLIAERSNVTFKE
-294 KQELMPAF
+294 RKLMPKF
-302 PVPAKETEA
+302 PVPKGETEA

-318 HAGLVKRFKGNVP
+318 QIGLTKRFGGAVP
-331 QTHIDQAEYEIGVI
+331 QTHLDQAQFEIDVI
-345 VKMGFPGYFLVVA
+345 VEMGFPGYFLVVA

-396 HGLIFERFLNPDRVS
+396 HGLIFERFLNPERVS

-422 GRAEVIKYVTAKYG
+422 GRGEVIKYVTAKYG
-436 ADRVAQIVTF
+436 SDRVAQIVTF

-462 ALPYSV
+462 AMPYAV

-482 RDVSLT
+482 RDVTLT
-488 EVVEKKIDGKDNER
+488 EVVESKIDGKKNDR

-507 EFREI
+507 EFREL
-512 IESDEDSAKV
+512 IESDESSAKV
-522 FNLARGL
+522 FDLARGL

-543 IMSAVPLVE
+543 IMSAEPLIE
-552 VMPMMKRED
+552 IMPMMKRED

-588 NLTVLED
+588 NLTVLD
-595 ALANIKAN
+595 DTLANIKSN
-603 RGETIVL
+603 RGETVVL
-610 EDLDLNADQNT
+610 EELDLNGNQAT

-676 ALRKNELQAIDSI
+676 ALRKNDLQASEAI
-689 HPELQES
+689 HAELEGPLS
-696 LAEILDPTFGL
+696 EILDPTYGL

-740 KEELDKMYDEFEE
+740 KEELDKMYEEFES
-753 GMKGNGYSDA
+753 GMKVNGYSDA

-800 NYTPE
+800 NYTAE

-830 LGINVLAPDV
+830 LGIKVLPPDV
-840 NESVEAFAAISSDVR
+840 NESVGHFAAIGEDIR

-862 NVGHNVVE
+862 NVGHNVVD
-870 AIVETRIAKG
+870 AIVSHRETK
-880 PYKSFS
+880 YKSFN
-886 DFLKKVPQV
+886 DFLKKVPLV

-905 IKAGAFDSLGH
+905 VKAGGFDSLMH

-927 AVEAE
+927 AVDAQVL
-932 TLSKRKES
+932 TKRKEAQ
-940 MGQMDLFSGMFGD
+940 GQVDLFAGMFD
-953 DDALGIEIPN
+953 DDEGLDVKVPD
-963 RAEWQKREKLAFERD
+963 RPEWQKREKLAYERE

-992 EAQIARFSEISLA
+992 EAQIARYSEISLA
-1005 ELQDN
+1005 DLQEN
-1010 ERIQDGQVLTVAGL
+1010 EALQDGQVLTIAGL
-1024 ITSVEHKVARN
+1024 VTAVEHKVARN
-1035 SGNPYAI
+1035 TGNPYAI

-1053 IMMMGKTYTEYARL
+1053 VMLMGKTYAEYGRSL
-1067 LGSDQFVMVRGRVS
+1067 NSDQIVMIRGRVS
-1081 ARDDAKNINAQR
+1081 QRDDSKNINAQR
-1093 IEVIE
+1093 IDILENATDATDAI
-1098 AAADGSS
+1098 
-1105 EDVVLNIREEQATK
+1105 VLNIREEQATK
-1119 LNLQELDRTLRAYQG
+1119 LNLEELDRALRAYPG
-1134 ESEVFVNMVSS
+1134 ESEVFVNMVAGRSVS
-1145 QRTVSRFKLQP
+1145 SRFKLQP
-1156 TVKFN
+1156 KIKLS
-1161 VALISEIKAIFGSK
+1161 VAFISEAKSIFGSK
-1175 VFIGGE
+1175 VFIGGD
-1181 DLVDLNSSLV
+1181 DLVDLDSSLV
-1191 APLMVDQGL
+1191 GALVVNEGFAFGAEQT
-1200 SFSPDQAFF
+1200 FF

>member
-1 MTDKENFVHLHV
+1 MSKSFVHLHV

-22 SAKIKELVK
+22 AAKIKQLIK
-31 EVADLG
+31 EVAAQE
-37 MPAVAITDH
+37 MPAVAMTDH

-51 AFEFYNAANA
+51 AYEFFTAAND

-70 EAYVTPGTHR
+70 EAYLTPGTHR
-80 TEKTQVKY
+80 TEKTSVKW
-88 GQGQDGDVGGN
+88 GDGGEDDISGN
-99 GSYTHMT
+99 GAYTHMT
-106 LLSETTE
+106 LLSETTS
-113 GMHNIFK
+113 GMHNLFK
-120 MSSASWLE
+120 MSSLSWLE
-128 GIYYKPRIDLEL
+128 GIYYKPRIDREL
-140 LQRHAKGVIATSG
+140 LNTYAKGLIGTSG
-153 CVGGEIQTRIRFG
+153 CASGEIQTRLRLG
-166 MYDEAKR
+166 HYDEAKR
-173 YAGELRDIFGK
+173 IAGEMQEIFGK
-184 ENFYIEIQ
+184 GNYFIELMSHGI
-192 DHNIAIER
+192 HIEKR
-200 QGFKDLIR
+200 SMSDLVK
-208 LAKELELPLVA
+208 LANELSIPLLA
-219 TNDLHYTRTDHAD
+219 TNDLHYTHATDAE
-232 AHDALL
+232 AQEALL
-238 CLQTGTNV
+238 CLQTGTNLN
-246 YDPDRFALKPHGS
+246 DAKRFKLDS
-259 YYVKTAAEMRAL
+259 QEFYVKSAAEMRRL
-271 FSEFPEASDNT
+271 FADYPEACDNT
-282 LLIAERTSVKFE
+282 LLIAERSNVLFE
-294 KQELMPAF
+294 KRELMPKF
-302 PVPAKETEA
+302 PVPKGETEA

-318 HAGLVKRFKGNVP
+318 QLGLTKRFGGAVP
-331 QTHIDQAEYEIGVI
+331 QTHLDQADFEIEVI
-345 VKMGFPGYFLVVA
+345 VRMGFPGYFLVVA

-396 HGLIFERFLNPDRVS
+396 HGLIFERFLNPERVS

-422 GRAEVIKYVTAKYG
+422 GRGEVIKYVTAKYG
-436 ADRVAQIVTF
+436 SDRVAQIVTF

-462 ALPYSV
+462 AMPYSI

-482 RDVSLT
+482 RDVTLT
-488 EVVEKKIDGKDNER
+488 EVVESSIDGKKNER
-502 FKEAA
+502 YKEAA
-507 EFREI
+507 EFREL
-512 IESDEDSAKV
+512 IESDDNSAKV
-522 FNLARGL
+522 FDLARGL

-543 IMSAVPLVE
+543 IMSAEPLIE
-552 VMPMMKRED
+552 IMPMMKRED

-571 PSSEA
+571 PTSEA

-588 NLTVLED
+588 NLTVLD
-595 ALANIKAN
+595 DTLANIKSN
-603 RGETIVL
+603 RGETVVL
-610 EDLDLNADQNT
+610 EELDLNADQAT
-621 YDLLSRGDT
+621 YELLSRGDT

-676 ALRKNELQAIDSI
+676 ALRKNDLQASEAI
-689 HPELQES
+689 HAELEGP
-696 LAEILDPTFGL
+696 LAEILDPTYGL

-740 KEELDKMYDEFEE
+740 KEELDKMYAEFES
-753 GMKGNGYSDA
+753 GMKANGYSDG

-800 NYTPE
+800 NYPAE

-830 LGINVLAPDV
+830 LGIKVLPPDV
-840 NESVEAFAAISSDVR
+840 NESVGHFAAIGEDIR

-862 NVGHNVVE
+862 NVGHNVVD
-870 AIVETRIAKG
+870 AIVSHRDSK
-880 PYKSFS
+880 YKSFN
-886 DFLKKVPQV
+886 DFLKKVPLV

-905 IKAGAFDSLGH
+905 VKAGGFDSLMH

-927 AVEAE
+927 AVDSHVA
-932 TLSKRKES
+932 TKRKEAQ
-940 MGQMDLFSGMFGD
+940 GQVDLFAGMFD
-953 DDALGIEIPN
+953 DEDGLDVKVPD
-963 RAEWQKREKLAFERD
+963 RPEWQKREKLAYERE

-1005 ELQDN
+1005 DLQEN
-1010 ERIQDGQVLTVAGL
+1010 ERLQDGQVLTIAGL
-1024 ITSVEHKVARN
+1024 VTAVEHKVARN
-1035 SGNPYAI
+1035 TGNPYAI

-1053 IMMMGKTYTEYARL
+1053 VMLMGKTYAEYGRSL
-1067 LGSDQFVMVRGRVS
+1067 NSDQIVMIRGRVS
-1081 ARDDAKNINAQR
+1081 QRDDSKNINAQR
-1093 IEVIE
+1093 IDIIE
-1098 AAADGSS
+1098 SAGDSS
-1105 EDVVLNIREEQATK
+1105 ETVVLNIREEQATK
-1119 LNLQELDRTLRAYQG
+1119 SNLEELDRALRAYPG
-1134 ESEVFVNMVSS
+1134 ESDVFVNMVAARSIA
-1145 QRTVSRFKLQP
+1145 SRYKLQP
-1156 TVKFN
+1156 TVKLT
-1161 VALISEIKAIFGSK
+1161 VAFISEVKSIFGSK
-1175 VFIGGE
+1175 VFIGGD
-1181 DLVDLNSSLV
+1181 DLVDLDSSLV
-1191 APLMVDQGL
+1191 GSLVVNQGSAFGADQT
-1200 SFSPDQAFF
+1200 FF

>member
-1 MTDKENFVHLHV
+1 MTNNDSFVHLHV

-22 SAKIKELVK
+22 AAKIKQLIK
-31 EVADLG
+31 EVADQG

-51 AFEFYNAANA
+51 AFEFYNAANS
-61 AGIKPIIGL
+61 AGVKPIIGL
-70 EAYVTPGTHR
+70 EAYVAPGASRTDKTPVR
-80 TEKTQVKY
+80 LN
-88 GQGQDGDVGGN
+88 DGGEDDISGN
-99 GSYTHMT
+99 GAYTHMT

-113 GMHNIFK
+113 GMHNLFK
-120 MSSASWLE
+120 MSSYSWLD
-128 GIYYKPRIDLEL
+128 GIYYKPRIDREL
-140 LQRHAKGVIATSG
+140 MHTYGKGLIATSG
-153 CVGGEIQTRIRFG
+153 CVGGEVQTRLRAG
-166 MYDEAKR
+166 QYAEAKSV
-173 YAGELRDIFGK
+173 AGEMREIFGK
-184 ENFYIEIQ
+184 DNYFIEIME
-192 DHNIAIER
+192 HGIGIEKR
-200 QGFKDLIR
+200 TFQDLIK
-208 LAKELELPLVA
+208 LAKELDIPLLA
-219 TNDLHYTRTDHAD
+219 SNDLHYTHATDAESHE
-232 AHDALL
+232 ALL
-238 CLQTGTNV
+238 CVQTGSNLNEAK
-246 YDPDRFALKPHGS
+246 RFKLDS
-259 YYVKTAAEMRAL
+259 NEFYVKSAAEMRAL
-271 FSEFPEASDNT
+271 FADYPEACDNT
-282 LLIAERTSVKFE
+282 LLIAERANVKFE
-294 KQELMPAF
+294 ERKLMPEF
-302 PVPAKETEA
+302 PVPKGETED

-318 HAGLVKRFKGNVP
+318 HRGLAERFNGNVP
-331 QTHIDQAEYEIGVI
+331 KTHADQADYEIGVI
-345 VKMGFPGYFLVVA
+345 VHMKFPSYFLVVA

-382 VAWAMGITDLDPIE
+382 VAWALGITDLDPIE

-422 GRAEVIKYVTAKYG
+422 GRGEVIKYVSAKYG

-462 ALPYSV
+462 AMPYSV

-488 EVVEKKIDGKDNER
+488 EVVEKKIDGKENER

-507 EFREI
+507 EFRDL
-512 IESDEDSAKV
+512 IETDEDSAKV

-543 IMSAVPLVE
+543 IMSSVPLIE

-561 DGAVITQFDQ
+561 DGAIITQFDQ

-595 ALANIKAN
+595 TLANIKQN
-603 RGETIVL
+603 RGETVVL
-610 EDLDLNADQNT
+610 EKLDLNGDAKT

-676 ALRKNELQAIDSI
+676 ALRKNDLQVVDSI
-689 HPELQES
+689 HPELEGP
-696 LAEILDPTFGL
+696 LAEILDPTYGL

-740 KEELDKMYDEFEE
+740 KEELDKMYDEFQA
-753 GMKGNGYSDA
+753 GMKNNGYSDE

-800 NYTPE
+800 NYTAE

-830 LGINVLAPDV
+830 LGIQVLPPDV
-840 NESVEAFAAISSDVR
+840 NESVEAFAAVGEDIR

-870 AIVETRIAKG
+870 AVVATRANKG
-880 PYKSFS
+880 SYKNFN

-905 IKAGAFDSLGH
+905 IKAGAFDSLNH
-916 TRRSLSEIHEQ
+916 ARRALSEIHEL
-927 AVEAE
+927 AVESE
-932 TLSKRKES
+932 TLTKRKEAQ
-940 MGQMDLFSGMFGD
+940 GQMDLFSGMFDEVEGL
-953 DDALGIEIPN
+953 AVTIPD
-963 RAEWQKREKLAFERD
+963 RSEWPKREKLAYERE

-1005 ELQDN
+1005 ELQEN
-1010 ERIQDGQVLTVAGL
+1010 ERIQDGQVLTIAGL
-1024 ITSVEHKVARN
+1024 VTSIEHKVARN

-1042 VSVEDLDSEVT
+1042 VSIEDLDSEVT
-1053 IMMMGKTYTEYARL
+1053 VMLMGKTYGEFGRMLNA
-1067 LGSDQFVMVRGRVS
+1067 DQFVMVRGRVS
-1081 ARDDAKNINAQR
+1081 QRDDAKNINAQR

-1098 AAADGSS
+1098 AVADGSS
-1105 EDVVLNIREEQATK
+1105 EPVLLHIRDSQATK
-1119 LNLQELDRTLRAYQG
+1119 PNLEDLDRTLRAYPG
-1134 ESEVFVNMVSS
+1134 ESEVFVNMLNSQKVS
-1145 QRTVSRFKLQP
+1145 TRFKLQP
-1156 TVKFN
+1156 TVRFS

-1175 VFIGGE
+1175 VFIGGD

-1191 APLMVDQGL
+1191 GPLVVDQGIP
-1200 SFSPDQAFF
+1200 FSSDQAFF
-1209 NFDDNDGVRF
+1209 NFDDNDGIRF

>member
-1 MTDKENFVHLHV
+1 MSKSFVHLHV

-22 SAKIKELVK
+22 AAKIKQLIK
-31 EVADLG
+31 EVAEQE
-37 MPAVAITDH
+37 MPAVAMTDH

-51 AFEFYNAANA
+51 AYEFFMAAND

-70 EAYVTPGTHR
+70 EAYLTPGTHR
-80 TEKTQVKY
+80 TDRVGVKW
-88 GQGQDGDVGGN
+88 GEGGEDDISGN
-99 GSYTHMT
+99 GAYTHMT

-113 GMHNIFK
+113 GMHNLFK
-120 MSSASWLE
+120 MSSLSWLE
-128 GIYYKPRIDLEL
+128 GIYYKPRIDREL
-140 LQRHAKGVIATSG
+140 LNTYAKGLIATSG
-153 CVGGEIQTRIRFG
+153 CVSGEIQTRLRLG
-166 MYDEAKR
+166 HYDEAKR
-173 YAGELRDIFGK
+173 VAGEMQEIFGK
-184 ENFYIEIQ
+184 GNYFIELMSHGI
-192 DHNIAIER
+192 HIEKR
-200 QGFKDLIR
+200 SMADLVK
-208 LAKELELPLVA
+208 LAKELSIPLLA
-219 TNDLHYTRTDHAD
+219 TNDSHYTHATDAE
-232 AHDALL
+232 AHEALL
-238 CLQTGTNV
+238 CLQTGTNLN
-246 YDPDRFALKPHGS
+246 DAKRFKLDSQEFYLKS
-259 YYVKTAAEMRAL
+259 AAEMRRL
-271 FSEFPEASDNT
+271 FADFPEACDNT
-282 LLIAERTSVKFE
+282 LLIAERSNVTFKE
-294 KQELMPAF
+294 RKLMPKF
-302 PVPAKETEA
+302 PVPKGETEA

-318 HAGLVKRFKGNVP
+318 QIGLIKRFAGAVP
-331 QTHIDQAEYEIGVI
+331 QTHLDQAQFEIDVI
-345 VKMGFPGYFLVVA
+345 VEMGFPGYFLVVA

-396 HGLIFERFLNPDRVS
+396 HGLIFERFLNPERVS

-422 GRAEVIKYVTAKYG
+422 GRGEVIKYVTAKYG
-436 ADRVAQIVTF
+436 SDRVAQIVTF

-462 ALPYSV
+462 AMPYAV

-482 RDVSLT
+482 RDVTLT
-488 EVVEKKIDGKDNER
+488 EVVESKIDGKKNDR

-507 EFREI
+507 EFREL
-512 IESDEDSAKV
+512 IESDESSAKV
-522 FNLARGL
+522 FDLARGL

-543 IMSAVPLVE
+543 IMSAEPLIE
-552 VMPMMKRED
+552 IMPMMKRED

-588 NLTVLED
+588 NLTVLD
-595 ALANIKAN
+595 DTLANIKSN
-603 RGETIVL
+603 RGETVVL
-610 EDLDLNADQNT
+610 EELDLNGNQAT

-676 ALRKNELQAIDSI
+676 ALRKNDLQASEAI
-689 HPELQES
+689 HAELEGPLS
-696 LAEILDPTFGL
+696 EILDPTYGL

-740 KEELDKMYDEFEE
+740 KEELDKMYEEFES
-753 GMKGNGYSDA
+753 GMKANGYSDA

-800 NYTPE
+800 NYTAE

-830 LGINVLAPDV
+830 LGIKVLPPDV
-840 NESVEAFAAISSDVR
+840 NESVGHFAAIGEDIR

-862 NVGHNVVE
+862 NVGHNVVD
-870 AIVETRIAKG
+870 AIVSHRETK
-880 PYKSFS
+880 YKSFN
-886 DFLKKVPQV
+886 DFLKKVPLV

-905 IKAGAFDSLGH
+905 VKAGGFDSLMH

-927 AVEAE
+927 AVDAQVL
-932 TLSKRKES
+932 TKRKEAQ
-940 MGQMDLFSGMFGD
+940 GQVDLFAGMFD
-953 DDALGIEIPN
+953 DDEGLDVKVPD
-963 RAEWQKREKLAFERD
+963 RPEWQKREKLAYERE

-992 EAQIARFSEISLA
+992 EAQIARYSEISLA
-1005 ELQDN
+1005 DLQEN
-1010 ERIQDGQVLTVAGL
+1010 EALQDGQVLTIAGL
-1024 ITSVEHKVARN
+1024 VTAVEHKVARN
-1035 SGNPYAI
+1035 TGNHYAI

-1053 IMMMGKTYTEYARL
+1053 VMLMGKTYAEYGRSL
-1067 LGSDQFVMVRGRVS
+1067 NSDQIVMIRGRVS
-1081 ARDDAKNINAQR
+1081 QRDDSKNINAQR
-1093 IEVIE
+1093 IDILENATDATDAI
-1098 AAADGSS
+1098 
-1105 EDVVLNIREEQATK
+1105 VLNIREEQATK
-1119 LNLQELDRTLRAYQG
+1119 LNLEELDRALRAYPG
-1134 ESEVFVNMVSS
+1134 ESEVFVNMVAGRSVS
-1145 QRTVSRFKLQP
+1145 SRFKLQP
-1156 TVKFN
+1156 KIKLS
-1161 VALISEIKAIFGSK
+1161 VAFISEAKSIFGSK
-1175 VFIGGE
+1175 VFIGGD
-1181 DLVDLNSSLV
+1181 DLVDLDSSLV
-1191 APLMVDQGL
+1191 GALVVNEGFAFGAEQT
-1200 SFSPDQAFF
+1200 FF

>member
-1 MTDKENFVHLHV
+1 MSKSFVHLHV

-22 SAKIKELVK
+22 AAKIKQLIK
-31 EVADLG
+31 EVAAQE
-37 MPAVAITDH
+37 MPAVAMTDH

-51 AFEFYNAANA
+51 AYEFFTAAND

-70 EAYVTPGTHR
+70 EAYLTPGTHR
-80 TEKTQVKY
+80 TEKTGVRW
-88 GQGQDGDVGGN
+88 GEGGEDDISGN
-99 GSYTHMT
+99 GAYTHMT

-113 GMHNIFK
+113 GMHNLFK
-120 MSSASWLE
+120 MSSLSWLE
-128 GIYYKPRIDLEL
+128 GIYYKPRIDREL
-140 LQRHAKGVIATSG
+140 LNTYAKGLIATSG
-153 CVGGEIQTRIRFG
+153 CASGEIQTRLRLG
-166 MYDEAKR
+166 HYDEAKR
-173 YAGELRDIFGK
+173 IAGEMQEIFGK
-184 ENFYIEIQ
+184 GNYFIELMSHGI
-192 DHNIAIER
+192 HIEKR
-200 QGFKDLIR
+200 SMSDLVK
-208 LAKELELPLVA
+208 LANELSIPLLA
-219 TNDLHYTRTDHAD
+219 TNDLHYTHATDAE
-232 AHDALL
+232 AHEALL
-238 CLQTGTNV
+238 CLQTGTNLN
-246 YDPDRFALKPHGS
+246 DAKRFKLDS
-259 YYVKTAAEMRAL
+259 QEFYVKSAAEMRRL
-271 FSEFPEASDNT
+271 FADFPEACDNT
-282 LLIAERTSVKFE
+282 LLIAERSNVTFE
-294 KQELMPAF
+294 ERKLMPKF
-302 PVPAKETEA
+302 PVPKGETEA

-318 HAGLVKRFKGNVP
+318 QLGLAKRFGGAVP
-331 QTHIDQAEYEIGVI
+331 QTHLDQADFEIEVI
-345 VKMGFPGYFLVVA
+345 VRMRFPGYFLVVA

-396 HGLIFERFLNPDRVS
+396 HGLIFERFLNPERVS

-422 GRAEVIKYVTAKYG
+422 GRGEVIKYVTAKYG
-436 ADRVAQIVTF
+436 SDRVAQIVTF

-462 ALPYSV
+462 AMPYAV

-482 RDVSLT
+482 RDVTLT
-488 EVVEKKIDGKDNER
+488 EVVESSIDGKKNER
-502 FKEAA
+502 YKEAA
-507 EFREI
+507 EFREL
-512 IESDEDSAKV
+512 IESDENSAKV
-522 FNLARGL
+522 FDLARGL

-543 IMSAVPLVE
+543 IMSAEPLIE
-552 VMPMMKRED
+552 IMPMMKRED
-561 DGAVITQFDQ
+561 DGAIITQFDQ
-571 PSSEA
+571 PTSEA

-588 NLTVLED
+588 NLTVLD
-595 ALANIKAN
+595 DTLANIKSN
-603 RGETIVL
+603 RGETVVL
-610 EDLDLNADQNT
+610 EELDLNADQAT

-676 ALRKNELQAIDSI
+676 ALRKNDLQASEAI
-689 HPELQES
+689 HAELEGP
-696 LAEILDPTFGL
+696 LAEILDPTYGL

-740 KEELDKMYDEFEE
+740 KEELDKMYAEFES
-753 GMKGNGYSDA
+753 GMKANGYSDG

-800 NYTPE
+800 NYTAE

-830 LGINVLAPDV
+830 LGIKVLPPDV
-840 NESVEAFAAISSDVR
+840 NESVGHFAAIGEDIR

-862 NVGHNVVE
+862 NVGHNVVD
-870 AIVETRIAKG
+870 AIVSHRENK
-880 PYKSFS
+880 YKSFN
-886 DFLKKVPQV
+886 DFLKKVPLV

-905 IKAGAFDSLGH
+905 VKAGGFDSLMH

-927 AVEAE
+927 AVDAQVS
-932 TLSKRKES
+932 TKRKEAQ
-940 MGQMDLFSGMFGD
+940 GQVDLFAGMFEDEEGLD
-953 DDALGIEIPN
+953 VKVPDRP
-963 RAEWQKREKLAFERD
+963 EWQKREKLAYERE

-1005 ELQDN
+1005 DLQEN
-1010 ERIQDGQVLTVAGL
+1010 ERLQDGQVLTIAGL
-1024 ITSVEHKVARN
+1024 VTAVEHKVARN
-1035 SGNPYAI
+1035 TGNPYAI

-1053 IMMMGKTYTEYARL
+1053 VMLMGKTYTEYGRSL
-1067 LGSDQFVMVRGRVS
+1067 NSDQIVMIRGRVS
-1081 ARDDAKNINAQR
+1081 QRDDSKNINAQR
-1093 IEVIE
+1093 IDIIE
-1098 AAADGSS
+1098 AAADGP
-1105 EDVVLNIREEQATK
+1105 ETVVLNIREEQATK
-1119 LNLQELDRTLRAYQG
+1119 SNLEELDRALHAYAG
-1134 ESEVFVNMVSS
+1134 ESEVFVNMVAGRS
-1145 QRTVSRFKLQP
+1145 VASRFKLQP
-1156 TVKFN
+1156 KIKLSVSFVSEVK
-1161 VALISEIKAIFGSK
+1161 SIFGSK
-1175 VFIGGE
+1175 VFIGGD
-1181 DLVDLNSSLV
+1181 DLADLDSSLV
-1191 APLMVDQGL
+1191 STLVVNEGLAFGADQT
-1200 SFSPDQAFF
+1200 FF

>member
-1 MTDKENFVHLHV
+1 MSKSFVHLHV

-22 SAKIKELVK
+22 AAKIKQLIK
-31 EVADLG
+31 EVAEQE
-37 MPAVAITDH
+37 MPAVAMTDH

-51 AFEFYNAANA
+51 AYEFFMAAND

-70 EAYVTPGTHR
+70 EAYLTPGTHR
-80 TEKTQVKY
+80 TDRVGVKW
-88 GQGQDGDVGGN
+88 GEGGEDDISGN
-99 GSYTHMT
+99 GAYTHMT

-113 GMHNIFK
+113 GMHNLFK
-120 MSSASWLE
+120 MSSLSWLE
-128 GIYYKPRIDLEL
+128 GIYYKPRIDREL
-140 LQRHAKGVIATSG
+140 LNTYARGLIATSG
-153 CVGGEIQTRIRFG
+153 CASGEIQTRLRLG
-166 MYDEAKR
+166 HYDEAKR
-173 YAGELRDIFGK
+173 VAGEMQEIFGK
-184 ENFYIEIQ
+184 GNYFIEIMS
-192 DHNIAIER
+192 HGIHIEKR
-200 QGFKDLIR
+200 SMADLVK
-208 LAKELELPLVA
+208 LAKELSIPLLA
-219 TNDLHYTRTDHAD
+219 TNDSHYIHATDAE
-232 AHDALL
+232 AHEALL
-238 CLQTGTNV
+238 CLQTGTNLN
-246 YDPDRFALKPHGS
+246 DAKRFKLDSQEFYLKS
-259 YYVKTAAEMRAL
+259 AAEMRRL
-271 FSEFPEASDNT
+271 FADFPEACDNT
-282 LLIAERTSVKFE
+282 LLIAERSNVTFKE
-294 KQELMPAF
+294 RKLMPKF
-302 PVPAKETEA
+302 PVPKGETEA

-318 HAGLVKRFKGNVP
+318 QIGLTKRFGGAVP
-331 QTHIDQAEYEIGVI
+331 QTHLDQAQFEIDVI
-345 VKMGFPGYFLVVA
+345 VEMGFPGYFLVVA

-396 HGLIFERFLNPDRVS
+396 HGLIFERFLNPERVS

-422 GRAEVIKYVTAKYG
+422 GRGEVIKYVTAKYG
-436 ADRVAQIVTF
+436 SDRVAQIVTF

-462 ALPYSV
+462 AMPYAV

-482 RDVSLT
+482 RDVTLT
-488 EVVEKKIDGKDNER
+488 EVVESKIDGKKNDR

-507 EFREI
+507 EFREL
-512 IESDEDSAKV
+512 IESDESSAKV
-522 FNLARGL
+522 FDLARGL

-543 IMSAVPLVE
+543 IMSAEPLIE
-552 VMPMMKRED
+552 IMPMMKRED

-588 NLTVLED
+588 NLTVLD
-595 ALANIKAN
+595 DTLANIKSN
-603 RGETIVL
+603 RGETVVL
-610 EDLDLNADQNT
+610 EELDLNGNQAT

-676 ALRKNELQAIDSI
+676 ALRKNDLQASEAI
-689 HPELQES
+689 HAELEGPLS
-696 LAEILDPTFGL
+696 EILDPTYGL

-740 KEELDKMYDEFEE
+740 KEELDKMYEEFES
-753 GMKGNGYSDA
+753 GMKVNGYSDA

-800 NYTPE
+800 NYTAE

-830 LGINVLAPDV
+830 LGIKVLPPDV
-840 NESVEAFAAISSDVR
+840 NESVGHFAAIGEDIR

-862 NVGHNVVE
+862 NVGHNVVD
-870 AIVETRIAKG
+870 AIVSHRETK
-880 PYKSFS
+880 YKSFN
-886 DFLKKVPQV
+886 DFLKKVPLV

-905 IKAGAFDSLGH
+905 VKAGGFDSLMH

-927 AVEAE
+927 AVDAQVL
-932 TLSKRKES
+932 TKRKEAQ
-940 MGQMDLFSGMFGD
+940 GQVDLFAGMFD
-953 DDALGIEIPN
+953 DDEGLDVKVPD
-963 RAEWQKREKLAFERD
+963 RPEWQKREKLAYERE

-992 EAQIARFSEISLA
+992 EAQIARYSEISLA
-1005 ELQDN
+1005 DLQEN
-1010 ERIQDGQVLTVAGL
+1010 EALQDGQVLTIAGL
-1024 ITSVEHKVARN
+1024 VTAVEHKVARN
-1035 SGNPYAI
+1035 TGNPYAI

-1053 IMMMGKTYTEYARL
+1053 VMLMGKTYAEYGRSL
-1067 LGSDQFVMVRGRVS
+1067 NSDQIVMIRGRVS
-1081 ARDDAKNINAQR
+1081 QRDDSKNINAQR
-1093 IEVIE
+1093 IDILENATDATDAI
-1098 AAADGSS
+1098 
-1105 EDVVLNIREEQATK
+1105 VLNIREEQATK
-1119 LNLQELDRTLRAYQG
+1119 LNLEELDRALRAYPG
-1134 ESEVFVNMVSS
+1134 ESEVFVNMVAGRSVS
-1145 QRTVSRFKLQP
+1145 SRFKLQP
-1156 TVKFN
+1156 KIKLS
-1161 VALISEIKAIFGSK
+1161 VAFISEAKSIFGSK
-1175 VFIGGE
+1175 VFIGGD
-1181 DLVDLNSSLV
+1181 DLVDLDSSLV
-1191 APLMVDQGL
+1191 GALVVNEGFAFGAEQT
-1200 SFSPDQAFF
+1200 FF

>member
-1 MTDKENFVHLHV
+1 MSKSFVHLHV

-22 SAKIKELVK
+22 AAKIKQLIK
-31 EVADLG
+31 EVAAQE
-37 MPAVAITDH
+37 MPAVAMTDH

-51 AFEFYNAANA
+51 AYEFFTAAND

-70 EAYVTPGTHR
+70 EAYLTPGTHR
-80 TEKTQVKY
+80 TEKTSVRW
-88 GQGQDGDVGGN
+88 GDGGEDDISGN
-99 GSYTHMT
+99 GAYTHMT
-106 LLSETTE
+106 LLSETTS
-113 GMHNIFK
+113 GMHNLFK
-120 MSSASWLE
+120 MSSLSWLE
-128 GIYYKPRIDLEL
+128 GIYYKPRIDREL
-140 LQRHAKGVIATSG
+140 LNTYAKGLIGTSG
-153 CVGGEIQTRIRFG
+153 CASGEIQTRLRLG
-166 MYDEAKR
+166 HYDEAKR
-173 YAGELRDIFGK
+173 IAGEMQEIFGK
-184 ENFYIEIQ
+184 GNYFIELMSHGI
-192 DHNIAIER
+192 HIEKR
-200 QGFKDLIR
+200 SMSDLVK
-208 LAKELELPLVA
+208 LANELSIPLLA
-219 TNDLHYTRTDHAD
+219 TNDLHYTHATDAE
-232 AHDALL
+232 AQEALL
-238 CLQTGTNV
+238 CLQTGTNLN
-246 YDPDRFALKPHGS
+246 DAKRFKLDS
-259 YYVKTAAEMRAL
+259 QEFYVKSAAEMRRL
-271 FSEFPEASDNT
+271 FADYPEACDNT
-282 LLIAERTSVKFE
+282 LLIAERSNVLFE
-294 KQELMPAF
+294 KRELMPKF
-302 PVPAKETEA
+302 PVPKGETEA

-318 HAGLVKRFKGNVP
+318 QLGLTKRFGGAVP
-331 QTHIDQAEYEIGVI
+331 QTHLDQADFEIEVI
-345 VKMGFPGYFLVVA
+345 VRMGFPGYFLVVA

-396 HGLIFERFLNPDRVS
+396 HGLIFERFLNPERVS

-422 GRAEVIKYVTAKYG
+422 GRGEVIKYVTAKYG
-436 ADRVAQIVTF
+436 SDRVAQIVTF

-462 ALPYSV
+462 AMPYSV

-482 RDVSLT
+482 RDVTLT
-488 EVVEKKIDGKDNER
+488 EVVESSIDGKKNER
-502 FKEAA
+502 YKEAA
-507 EFREI
+507 EFREL
-512 IESDEDSAKV
+512 IESDDNSAKV
-522 FNLARGL
+522 FDLARGL

-543 IMSAVPLVE
+543 IMSAEPLIE
-552 VMPMMKRED
+552 IMPMMKRED

-571 PSSEA
+571 PTSEA

-588 NLTVLED
+588 NLTVLD
-595 ALANIKAN
+595 DTLANIKSN
-603 RGETIVL
+603 RGETVVL
-610 EDLDLNADQNT
+610 EELDLNADQAT
-621 YDLLSRGDT
+621 YELLSRGDT

-676 ALRKNELQAIDSI
+676 ALRKNDLQASEAI
-689 HPELQES
+689 HAELEGP
-696 LAEILDPTFGL
+696 LAEILDPTYGL

-740 KEELDKMYDEFEE
+740 KEELDKMYAEFES
-753 GMKGNGYSDA
+753 GMKANGYSDG

-800 NYTPE
+800 NYPAE

-830 LGINVLAPDV
+830 LGIKVLPPDV
-840 NESVEAFAAISSDVR
+840 NESVGHFAAIGEDIR

-862 NVGHNVVE
+862 NVGHNVVD
-870 AIVETRIAKG
+870 AIVSHRDSK
-880 PYKSFS
+880 YKSFN
-886 DFLKKVPQV
+886 DFLKKVPLV

-905 IKAGAFDSLGH
+905 VKAGGFDSLMH

-927 AVEAE
+927 AVDSHVA
-932 TLSKRKES
+932 TKRKEAQ
-940 MGQMDLFSGMFGD
+940 GQVDLFAGMFD
-953 DDALGIEIPN
+953 DEDGLDVKVPD
-963 RAEWQKREKLAFERD
+963 RPEWQKREKLAYERE

-1005 ELQDN
+1005 DLQEN
-1010 ERIQDGQVLTVAGL
+1010 ERLQDGQVLTIAGL
-1024 ITSVEHKVARN
+1024 VTAVEHKVARN
-1035 SGNPYAI
+1035 TGNPYAI

-1053 IMMMGKTYTEYARL
+1053 VMLMGKTYAEYGRSL
-1067 LGSDQFVMVRGRVS
+1067 NSDQIVMIRGRVS
-1081 ARDDAKNINAQR
+1081 QRDDSKNINAQR
-1093 IEVIE
+1093 IDIIE
-1098 AAADGSS
+1098 SAGDSS
-1105 EDVVLNIREEQATK
+1105 ETVVLNIREEQATK
-1119 LNLQELDRTLRAYQG
+1119 SNLEELDRALRAYPG
-1134 ESEVFVNMVSS
+1134 ESDVFVNMVAARSIA
-1145 QRTVSRFKLQP
+1145 SRYKLQP
-1156 TVKFN
+1156 TVKLT
-1161 VALISEIKAIFGSK
+1161 VAFISEVKSIFGSK
-1175 VFIGGE
+1175 VFIGGD
-1181 DLVDLNSSLV
+1181 DLVDLDSSLV
-1191 APLMVDQGL
+1191 GSLVVNQG
-1200 SFSPDQAFF
+1200 SAFGPDQTFF

>member
-1 MTDKENFVHLHV
+1 MSKSFVHLHV

-22 SAKIKELVK
+22 AAKIKQLIK
-31 EVADLG
+31 EVAAQE
-37 MPAVAITDH
+37 MPAVAMTDH

-51 AFEFYNAANA
+51 AYEFFTAAND

-70 EAYVTPGTHR
+70 EAYLTPGTHR
-80 TEKTQVKY
+80 TEKTGVRW
-88 GQGQDGDVGGN
+88 GEGGEDDISGN
-99 GSYTHMT
+99 GAYTHMT

-113 GMHNIFK
+113 GMHNLFK
-120 MSSASWLE
+120 MSSLSWLE
-128 GIYYKPRIDLEL
+128 GIYYKPRIDREL
-140 LQRHAKGVIATSG
+140 LNTYANGLIGTSG
-153 CVGGEIQTRIRFG
+153 CAGGEIQTRLRLG
-166 MYDEAKR
+166 HYDEAKR
-173 YAGELRDIFGK
+173 IAGEMQEIFGK
-184 ENFYIEIQ
+184 GNYFIELMSHGI
-192 DHNIAIER
+192 HIEKR
-200 QGFKDLIR
+200 SMSDLVR
-208 LAKELELPLVA
+208 LANELSIPLLA
-219 TNDLHYTRTDHAD
+219 TNDLHYTHASD
-232 AHDALL
+232 AEAQEALL
-238 CLQTGTNV
+238 CLQTGTNLN
-246 YDPDRFALKPHGS
+246 DAKRFKLDS
-259 YYVKTAAEMRAL
+259 QEFYVKSAAEMRRL
-271 FSEFPEASDNT
+271 FTDFPEACDNT
-282 LLIAERTSVKFE
+282 LLIAERSNVTFE
-294 KQELMPAF
+294 KRELMPKF
-302 PVPAKETEA
+302 PVPKGETEA

-318 HAGLVKRFKGNVP
+318 QLGLTKRFGGAVP
-331 QTHIDQAEYEIGVI
+331 QTHLDQADFEIEVI
-345 VKMGFPGYFLVVA
+345 VRMGFPGYFLVVA

-396 HGLIFERFLNPDRVS
+396 HGLIFERFLNPERVS

-422 GRAEVIKYVTAKYG
+422 GRGEVIKYVTAKYG
-436 ADRVAQIVTF
+436 SDRVAQIVTF

-462 ALPYSV
+462 AMPYAV

-482 RDVSLT
+482 RDVTLT
-488 EVVEKKIDGKDNER
+488 EVVESSIDGKKNER
-502 FKEAA
+502 YKEAA
-507 EFREI
+507 EFREL
-512 IESDEDSAKV
+512 IESDESSAKV
-522 FNLARGL
+522 FDLARGL

-543 IMSAVPLVE
+543 IMSAEPLIE
-552 VMPMMKRED
+552 IMPMMKRED
-561 DGAVITQFDQ
+561 DGAIITQFDQ
-571 PSSEA
+571 PTSEA

-588 NLTVLED
+588 NLTVLD
-595 ALANIKAN
+595 DTLANIKSN
-603 RGETIVL
+603 RGETVVL
-610 EDLDLNADQNT
+610 EELDLNADQAT

-676 ALRKNELQAIDSI
+676 ALRKNDLQASEAI
-689 HPELQES
+689 HAELEGP
-696 LAEILDPTFGL
+696 LAEILDPTYGL

-740 KEELDKMYDEFEE
+740 KEELDKMYAEFES
-753 GMKGNGYSDA
+753 GMKANGYSDG

-800 NYTPE
+800 NYTAE

-830 LGINVLAPDV
+830 LGIKVLPPDV
-840 NESVEAFAAISSDVR
+840 NESVGHFAAISEDIR

-862 NVGHNVVE
+862 NVGHNVVD
-870 AIVETRIAKG
+870 AIVSHRDSK
-880 PYKSFS
+880 YKSFN
-886 DFLKKVPQV
+886 DFLKKVPLV

-905 IKAGAFDSLGH
+905 VKAGGFDSLMH

-927 AVEAE
+927 AVDAQVS
-932 TLSKRKES
+932 TKRKEAQ
-940 MGQMDLFSGMFGD
+940 GQVDLFAGMFEDEDGLD
-953 DDALGIEIPN
+953 VKVPDRP
-963 RAEWQKREKLAFERD
+963 EWQKREKLAYERE

-1005 ELQDN
+1005 DLQEN
-1010 ERIQDGQVLTVAGL
+1010 ERLQDGQVLTIAGL
-1024 ITSVEHKVARN
+1024 VTAVEHKVARN
-1035 SGNPYAI
+1035 TGNPYAI

-1053 IMMMGKTYTEYARL
+1053 VMLMGKTYTEYGRSL
-1067 LGSDQFVMVRGRVS
+1067 NSDQIVMIRGRVS
-1081 ARDDAKNINAQR
+1081 QRDDSKNINAQR
-1093 IEVIE
+1093 IDIIE
-1098 AAADGSS
+1098 AAADGP
-1105 EDVVLNIREEQATK
+1105 ETVVLNIREEQATK
-1119 LNLQELDRTLRAYQG
+1119 SNLEELDRALKAYPG
-1134 ESEVFVNMVSS
+1134 ESEVFVNMVAGRS
-1145 QRTVSRFKLQP
+1145 VASRFKLQ
-1156 TVKFN
+1156 T
-1161 VALISEIKAIFGSK
+1161 EIKLSVSFVSEVKSIFGSK
-1175 VFIGGE
+1175 VFIGGD
-1181 DLVDLNSSLV
+1181 DLVDLDSSLV
-1191 APLMVDQGL
+1191 GALVVNEGLAFGADQT
-1200 SFSPDQAFF
+1200 FF